1 MAPSARPARSSGT
14 TSSGSK
20 KLSTPRPSQTGQ
32 APCGELKLN
41 SRGSISSMVKPLTGQ
56 AKREENTVRS
66 PLSAFS
72 A

>member
-1 MAPSARPARSSGT
+1 MRSSGT

-20 KLSTPRPSQTGQ
+20 KLSRPSPSQAGQ

-41 SRGSISSMVKPLTGQ
+41 SRGSISSIVKPETGQ

-72 A
+72 V